1 MKKND
6 INLLLNSLLGEEEAP
21 KQPEAPEQPEV
32 KSMASEKS
40 RQRVEEIT
48 RNVEIAKSQNRPA
61 PQKRVEQ
68 TIPKREP
75 VTVPPPVSHFSD
87 EPSQNPAVRMRDRLD
102 ETALPMLDAERKP
115 NQIIPPKP
123 RPEQKKKKKKR
134 PQTAKNTP
142 STDIPAPHSANPPKR
157 RIPHIVV
164 PDELPPDIPRDTSL
178 ADEMRRQRE
187 MQPEEPPMSAPR
199 PVAAAR
205 EQEVNRKAEM
215 IKQRI
220 RFSMEQ
226 NEMPEPAPVP
236 EPAPMP
242 EPEPAPIPEPAPK
255 PVEDDTAAE
264 ISRKAEL
271 IRQRIRQQAVQRELA
286 AEVQEAAPTA
296 DVPEEP
302 EVAEEVPKIKENP
315 KKSGLFKK
323 NQKAKKAAA
332 QKAEDAESVES
343 AQAEKAPAPLPEPV
357 EEIQEV
363 EEKAPE
369 IEEIPE
375 PVEEPAPRA
384 TRLRHLSAVDEPKEK
399 AGLFGRRGNKKKE
412 PLNNPAPSRKKPEKT
427 VTKEQEKSE
436 ISVFFEEPKE
446 KPAPQTAPPKWER
459 SAVQE
464 MPEESRKW
472 AKSEVRPEISAP
484 VPKPETPAPA
494 PKPEKPAPAPKPEK
508 PVPAPKPENPV
519 PAPKPEKPAPAP
531 KPEKPAPAP
540 KPETP
545 APAPKPEKPAPAP
558 KPEKPVPAPK
568 PEKPVPAQKLEKPV
582 PAPKPEKPVPAQKLE
597 KPVITSEIPVAEK
610 KAEEASIHIAL
621 PQEKHKSRFAGA
633 IRAALDENV
642 QTLADEKA
650 EPVPEKSEIDVAL
663 GESKYFRRRTY
674 FMAGIICSAFALVGI
689 AVCVMQAVHLV
700 RSFTSSS
707 SLKQKLEDVLYPV
720 AVVDLPEFE
729 QPSDAAPETLM
740 SAAMVDL
747 LMYSDL
753 SAYPKS
759 FDMFTIPAADVAARV
774 ESMFGV
780 KPENAYVTLYSAGEM
795 FYYDETTGCYNVP
808 ASPVIFSYAP
818 DISEI
823 RRAEDVYTVT
833 VNYCSDTA
841 QWQQHS
847 KNFDAIAEKTM
858 EITVEQVGED
868 YRIVQIRNISKQS
881 SGL

>member
-508 PVPAPKPENPV
+508 PVPAPKPE
-519 PAPKPEKPAPAP
+519 
-531 KPEKPAPAP
+531 
-540 KPETP
+540 
-545 APAPKPEKPAPAP
+545 
-558 KPEKPVPAPK
+558 
-568 PEKPVPAQKLEKPV
+568 
-582 PAPKPEKPVPAQKLE
+582 KPVPAQKLE

>member
-494 PKPEKPAPAPKPEK
+494 PKPEKP
-508 PVPAPKPENPV
+508 VPAPKPEN
-519 PAPKPEKPAPAP
+519 
-531 KPEKPAPAP
+531 
-540 KPETP
+540 
-545 APAPKPEKPAPAP
+545 
-558 KPEKPVPAPK
+558 
-568 PEKPVPAQKLEKPV
+568 PV